1 MTPQLLA
8 SALQIPL
15 ARATPWADPLTAAM
29 ALYAIDSP
37 ARQAAFLAQCGH
49 ECGRFLWLREIW
61 GPTAAQR
68 AYEPPAAKA
77 AELGN
82 TQPGDGF
89 RYRGGGLLQI
99 TGRYNFREMGQKI
112 GVDLEG
118 NPDLIKQPATAAH
131 ASAQFWADR
140 ALSAFADA
148 GDFLA
153 ISRAINLG
161 NARAAGTPNGMPDRL
176 ALWASCKAA
185 LGAAGSIPAGRA

>member
-1 MTPQLLA
+1 MTPDILA

-15 ARATPWADPLTAAM
+15 DRATPWADPLTAAM
-29 ALYAIDSP
+29 ELYAIDSP

-61 GPTAAQR
+61 GPTPAQR
-68 AYEPPAAKA
+68 AYEPPSAKA

-82 TQPGDGF
+82 TQQGDGF

-99 TGRYNFREMGQKI
+99 TGRYNFRVYGQKI
-112 GVDLEG
+112 GVPLEAS
-118 NPDLIKQPATAAH
+118 PDLIGQPTTAAPV
-131 ASAQFWADR
+131 SAQFWADHGLN
-140 ALSAFADA
+140 ALADA
-148 GDFLA
+148 GDFLG

-185 LGAAGSIPAGRA
+185 LGAA

>member
-1 MTPQLLA
+1 MTPQILA
-8 SALQIPL
+8 AALQIPL
-15 ARATPWADPLTAAM
+15 TRATPWADPLSAAM

-37 ARQAAFLAQCGH
+37 VRQAAFLSECGH

-68 AYEPPAAKA
+68 AYEPTSTKA

-99 TGRYNFREMGQKI
+99 TGRYNYRVMGQKI
-112 GVDLEG
+112 GIDLEG
-118 NPDLIKQPATAAH
+118 NPDLITQPSTAAH
-131 ASAQFWADR
+131 ASAQFWADH

-148 GDFLA
+148 GDFLS

-161 NARAAGTPNGMPDRL
+161 NPRSAATPNGMDDRL
-176 ALWASCKAA
+176 TLWASCKAA
-185 LGAAGSIPAGRA
+185 LGVA

>member
-1 MTPQLLA
+1 MTPDILA

-15 ARATPWADPLTAAM
+15 DRARPWADPLTAAM
-29 ALYAIDSP
+29 ELYAIDSP

-61 GPTAAQR
+61 GPTPAQR
-68 AYEPPAAKA
+68 AYEPPSAKA

-82 TQPGDGF
+82 TQQGDGF

-99 TGRYNFREMGQKI
+99 TGRYNFRELGQKI
-112 GVDLEG
+112 GVDLES
-118 NPDLIKQPATAAH
+118 NPDQICTPSVAVL
-131 ASAQFWADR
+131 ASAQYWSDH

-148 GDFLA
+148 GDFLG

-161 NARAAGTPNGMPDRL
+161 NPRSAATPNGMPDRL

-185 LGAAGSIPAGRA
+185 LGAA